1 MIEESLLKSNFV
13 GKDGFIW
20 WIGQVAPASVWR
32 DEKSKPDAGENKK
45 GAGTPSWA
53 YRCKVRII
61 GYHTF
66 DGAILPDEE
75 LPWAHVS
82 VGAETG
88 SAQGGV
94 GQTVRLTGGETVY
107 GFFIDGDDAQQP
119 VVVGCLHRNESVQN
133 LISASFL
140 EQEKSSQFKP
150 FTGNQGNLVQGSTQ
164 IRRLNDGVQE
174 SPKQNDTPIG
184 VGSSSLVGD
193 PVSVDREE
201 NKPGAD
207 QLIRYDLAT
216 QQWETEYCSVKIVRE
231 NGCTDNLIGKIQKIM
246 EEFLSFVNSI
256 TSVAGKYINSI
267 MNIFVDLP
275 TRICEFASRILGI
288 IKFIINNMRN
298 GILGLIGKLF
308 SQLIGL
314 IVPLPQQPPIAS
326 ATKNIM
332 DIIFCIFEKILAA
345 LGPWLCDF
353 LDGIVGNAINA
364 PLCAVQQSVAAILA
378 KIMELLEDLLS
389 PILSGISWLVGAI
402 GTVSSIL
409 SSVSSIAQQ
418 ILNFL
423 GCDSLKCETTTEW
436 SACQGSKL
444 SSGDRWNSILDIMND
459 ITSLGNLDANLGQL
473 SLFGYSGNSSFSDCT
488 KAAQNPKNQ
497 SDQSPLPP
505 GIVTPY
511 CVPPEVVIFGN
522 GVQAQ
527 AVPIVGDDGGILS
540 IKVIKQGKGF
550 TKPPSIYIIDNT
562 NKGKGATAK
571 AQIKDGKIE
580 SIYLTNSGS
589 GYCKGDY
596 SVFKQEP
603 TYLVTANKYS
613 FFEGETVTY
622 TVTTTNV
629 PDGTKL
635 EYDLSG
641 DIKLE
646 DMENVSS
653 LSGVLTINSN
663 TASKSFKFK
672 QDSINEN
679 VETQY
684 FNLYDGEG
692 RKVSRTIILINN
704 ELSPQLSPEPN
715 NPNESPPGTII
726 VPDFGGTLTPGIV
739 TTTIPGGG
747 GTPGTGRTSV
757 GVGTTGRGV
766 GGIGTSVVG
775 IVTNIIPERP
785 GYGYTSGDKV
795 KVGNCE
801 FEVVLSPQ
809 GSIIGVTS
817 ISCSTT
823 FTSLPPVTII
833 TNTGE
838 GATLYPVID
847 YVPDSTVS
855 TTINQFGVISVVDCV

>member
-32 DEKSKPDAGENKK
+32 DEKSKPDSGENKK
-45 GAGTPSWA
+45 GSDSSSWA

-66 DGAILPDEE
+66 DGGVLPDEE

-88 SAQGGV
+88 NSQGGI
-94 GQTVRLTGGETVY
+94 GQTLRLAGGETVY

-119 VVVGCLHRNESVQN
+119 VLVGCLHRNESVKN
-133 LISASFL
+133 LVSEEFL
-140 EQEKSSQFKP
+140 QQEKSSQFKP
-150 FTGNQGNLVQGSTQ
+150 FTGNTGKLAQGPTQ
-164 IRRLNDGVQE
+164 IRRLNDGVQS
-174 SPKQNDTPIG
+174 SPKENKEPVK
-184 VGSSSLVGD
+184 VGEGNLVGD

-216 QQWETEYCSVKIVRE
+216 QQWESEYCSVKIVRE

-256 TSVAGKYINSI
+256 TSTVGKYINSI
-267 MNIFVDLP
+267 MNVFVDLP

-308 SQLIGL
+308 GQLIGL
-314 IVPLPQQPPIAS
+314 VVPLPQQPPIAS

-332 DIIFCIFEKILAA
+332 DIIFCVFEKLLAA
-345 LGPWLCDF
+345 LLPWLCDF

-378 KIMELLEDLLS
+378 KVMDLLEDLLA
-389 PILSGISWLVGAI
+389 PILSGVSWLVGGL
-402 GTVSSIL
+402 GTVSNIL

-423 GCDSLKCETTTEW
+423 GCDQLKCETNTEW
-436 SACQGSKL
+436 SACRGSK
-444 SSGDRWNSILDIMND
+444 SGSGDRWNKVLKVLDD
-459 ITSLGNLDANLGQL
+459 VKSLGNIDDNLGQL
-473 SLFGYSGNSSFSDCT
+473 SMFGYTGNSAFSDCT
-488 KAAQNPKNQ
+488 KSALNPKDQ
-497 SDQSPLPP
+497 SDQIPLPP
-505 GIVTPY
+505 GLVTPY
-511 CVPPEVVIFGN
+511 CVPPEVVIFGD

-527 AVPIVGDDGGILS
+527 AVPIVGDDGSILS
-540 IKVIKQGKGF
+540 VKIVKRGKGY
-550 TKPPSIYIIDNT
+550 TKPPSVYIVDNT
-562 NKGKGATAK
+562 NKGKGAKAK
-571 AQIKDGKIE
+571 AVISNGRITG
-580 SIYLTNSGS
+580 IYLTNSGS

-596 SVFKQEP
+596 SVFNENP

-622 TVTTTNV
+622 TVSTTNI
-629 PDGTKL
+629 PNGTKL
-635 EYDLSG
+635 EYDLTG

-646 DMENVSS
+646 DMEGVSS
-653 LSGVLTINSN
+653 LSGSLTMNSN
-663 TASKSFKFK
+663 NASISFKFK

-684 FNLYDGEG
+684 FNLYDSNG
-692 RKVSRTIILINN
+692 SRVARTTIFVNN
-704 ELSPQLSPEPN
+704 ELSPILTPEPN

-726 VPDFGGTLTPGIV
+726 IPDSGGTLVPGIG
-739 TTTIPGGG
+739 TDIIGIGTIGI
-747 GTPGTGRTSV
+747 GTNIIGIGTGI
-757 GVGTTGRGV
+757 G

-775 IVTNIIPERP
+775 IITTLVPERP
-785 GYGYTSGDKV
+785 GFGYTDGDRIV
-795 KVGNCE
+795 VGNCE
-801 FEVVLSPQ
+801 FTPVLSPQ
-809 GSIIGVTS
+809 GSIVGITS
-817 ISCSTT
+817 ISCSSL
-823 FTSLPPVTII
+823 FTALPDVTII

-838 GATLYPVID
+838 GAVVYPIIEF
-847 YVPDSTVS
+847 VPQTTTT
-855 TTINQFGVISVVDCV
+855 TTINEFGAISVVDCV

>member
-13 GKDGFIW
+13 GKDGFVW

-32 DEKSKPDAGENKK
+32 NEKSKPDAGENKK
-45 GAGTPSWA
+45 GSDSASWA

-66 DGAILPDEE
+66 DGGVLSDDD

-88 SAQGGV
+88 SAQGGI
-94 GQTVRLTGGETVY
+94 GQTLRLGGGETVY

-119 VVVGCLHRNESVQN
+119 VIVGCLHRNESVKN
-133 LISASFL
+133 LIDESFL
-140 EQEKSSQFKP
+140 QKEKSSQFKP
-150 FTGNQGNLVQGSTQ
+150 FTANTGKLAQGATQ
-164 IRRLNDGVQE
+164 IRRLNDGVQSAPTE
-174 SPKQNDTPIG
+174 NKDPVK
-184 VGSSSLVGD
+184 VGGDSLVGD
-193 PVSVDREE
+193 PVSATRDE

-216 QQWETEYCSVKIVRE
+216 QQWESEYCSIKIVRE

-256 TSVAGKYINSI
+256 TSTVGKYINSI
-267 MNIFVDLP
+267 MNVFVDLP
-275 TRICEFASRILGI
+275 TRICEFASRILGV

-308 SQLIGL
+308 GQLIGL
-314 IVPLPQQPPIAS
+314 VVPLPQQPPIAS

-332 DIIFCIFEKILAA
+332 DIIFCVFEKILAA
-345 LGPWLCDF
+345 LLPWLCDF

-378 KIMELLEDLLS
+378 KVMDLLDDLLA
-389 PILSGISWLVGAI
+389 PVLSGVSWLVGGL

-423 GCDSLKCETTTEW
+423 GCDQLKCETNTEW
-436 SACQGSKL
+436 SACRGSKA
-444 SSGDRWNSILDIMND
+444 SSGDGWNKILGVMDD
-459 ITSLGNLDANLGQL
+459 ITSLGNLDDNLGRL
-473 SLFGYSGNSSFSDCT
+473 SMFGYTGNSSFSDCT
-488 KAAQNPKNQ
+488 KSALNPKDQ
-497 SDQSPLPP
+497 SDQIPLPP
-505 GIVTPY
+505 GLTTPY

-527 AVPIVGDDGGILS
+527 AVPIVGNDGSILS
-540 IKVIKQGKGF
+540 IKIIKQGKGY
-550 TKPPSIYIIDNT
+550 TKPPSVYIVDNT
-562 NKGKGATAK
+562 NKGKGAKAK
-571 AQIKDGKIE
+571 AVIE
-580 SIYLTNSGS
+580 KGRVVSIYLTKAGQ
-589 GYCKGDY
+589 GYCQGDY
-596 SVFKQEP
+596 STFNENP

-613 FFEGETVTY
+613 FFEGESVTY
-622 TVTTTNV
+622 TVTTTNIKN
-629 PDGTKL
+629 GTTL
-635 EYDLSG
+635 EYDLTG

-653 LSGVLTINSN
+653 LSGKLTINSN
-663 TASKSFKFK
+663 TASVTFKFK

-684 FNLYDGEG
+684 FNLYDTQG
-692 RKVSRTIILINN
+692 SRVARTTVLVNN
-704 ELSPQLSPEPN
+704 ELSPILTPEPN

-726 VPDFGGTLTPGIV
+726 IPDVGGTLTPGIG
-739 TTTIPGGG
+739 TDIIGIGTIGI
-747 GTPGTGRTSV
+747 GTGI
-757 GVGTTGRGV
+757 GGIGTGGF
-766 GGIGTSVVG
+766 GGIGTSIVG
-775 IVTNIIPERP
+775 IITTLVPERP
-785 GYGYTSGDKV
+785 GYGYTDGDKII
-795 KVGNCE
+795 VGRCE
-801 FEVVLSPQ
+801 FTPILSPQ
-809 GSIIGVTS
+809 GSIVGITS
-817 ISCSTT
+817 ISCSSIFTT
-823 FTSLPPVTII
+823 LPTATII

-838 GATLYPVID
+838 GAVVYPVIE
-847 YVPDSTVS
+847 YTPQYTTVI
-855 TTINQFGVISVVDCV
+855 TTVNEFGVISVIDCV